1 MATSTGGL
9 RANSW
14 DPLGFCG
21 WSPQKT
27 AISWSEQ
34 RRASSGFSYGDK
46 NDRQGRWVVPEHG
59 DRDRRDG
66 PIADLA
72 TSSGFHIRK
81 RCFFQGTGS
90 QRGIGDANFISLDP
104 SSFGLQQAGG
114 RKRS

>member
-46 NDRQGRWVVPEHG
+46 NDRQGRWVVSEHG

-72 TSSGFHIRK
+72 TSWGSTSERDVFFKALVARGGLEMLISFH
-81 RCFFQGTGS
+81 
-90 QRGIGDANFISLDP
+90 
-104 SSFGLQQAGG
+104 
-114 RKRS
+114 